1 MPLIGWTWYFLEI
14 VFCKRKWEED
24 RDTVIRGLQRLSDY
38 PEYMWVSALHQLSA
52 GPRGLLHLSR
62 RLRHT
67 DDSGPPRQLQQ
78 GSGSDL
84 GQGGRCAGG
93 PRGSLLGTRAEPVP
107 QLWVSLCLTMRGTH
121 AALGGRVPPAPGDG
135 GTASAVSERDRSLPF
150 WSLAA
155 GL

>member
-62 RLRHT
+62 RLRHA
-67 DDSGPPRQLQQ
+67 DDSGPC
-78 GSGSDL
+78 GSPPATL
-84 GQGGRCAGG
+84 WGRLRTC
-93 PRGSLLGTRAEPVP
+93 
-107 QLWVSLCLTMRGTH
+107 
-121 AALGGRVPPAPGDG
+121 PPAPGQTQSPAGAG
-135 GTASAVSERDRSLPF
+135 GTGRCPAEEDPGRLPVRHQSRASAAVVGKSLPHNEGDTC
-150 WSLAA
+150 SARRQ
-155 GL
+155 GSSSPG